1 MMNKR
6 ITLIN
11 LLLII
16 SVLLC
21 GCTNNATSD
30 NSSESKVSEK
40 LTSASDNNES
50 DNESFDFFVA
60 MNLSKLK
67 SDNSTG
73 EPLGFK
79 YEIGDGLVSIVL
91 ETTVSPDS
99 SIRSDKLPVRVWL
112 ICDNEL
118 LPFSLDGGEF
128 KETNEYD
135 ESEGYSHIIS
145 FNGNKDMRF
154 VTVVISALPDHI
166 PELKLGL
173 YTGVCTYTFVN
184 TSSNSLDIIPD
195 TVDENN
201 YLTTH
206 TTIRRGCFDFD
217 KSSFENDSDTHFQ
230 FYEDFILKENDN
242 MYIKFN
248 CDQVDDEQEPLGIYY
263 SLFIICDGEIIPVFN
278 GSKTI
283 IVHTPFT
290 SETNAYDKTFE
301 YAIPSTF
308 FKSKGMHILQAVA
321 VPYYIPNALDNI
333 KNNTSYGFN
342 GSSTNKTRVV
352 TE

>member
-1 MMNKR
+1 MNKR
-6 ITLIN
+6 IMLIH
-11 LLLII
+11 LLLIA
-16 SVLLC
+16 SVILC
-21 GCTNNATSD
+21 GCTNNAESD
-30 NSSESKVSEK
+30 NSSESKASEK
-40 LTSASDNNES
+40 LTSAPDNSEA
-50 DNESFDFFVA
+50 DIESFGFFAA
-60 MNLSKLK
+60 MNLCKLN
-67 SDNSTG
+67 SENSTG

-79 YEIGDGLVSIVL
+79 YEIADGLVSIVL

-99 SIRSDKLPVRVWL
+99 SIQADKLPVRVWL

-135 ESEGYSHIIS
+135 ENEGYSHIIS

-173 YTGVCTYTFVN
+173 YTGICTYTFVN

-195 TVDENN
+195 TIDENN
-201 YLTTH
+201 YLMTPAI
-206 TTIRRGCFDFD
+206 IRRGCFDFD
-217 KSSFENDSDTHFQ
+217 KSSLENDSDTHFQ

-248 CDQVDDEQEPLGIYY
+248 RDQVNDEQEPLGIYY

-278 GSKTI
+278 GNKTI

-290 SETNAYDKTFE
+290 SEINAYDKTFE

-308 FKSKGMHILQAVA
+308 LKSKGMHILQAVA
-321 VPYYIPNALDNI
+321 VPYYIPDALDNI
-333 KNNTSYGFN
+333 KNNTSYGYN

>member
-1 MMNKR
+1 MNKR
-6 ITLIN
+6 ITLIY

-16 SVLLC
+16 SVILC

-40 LTSASDNNES
+40 LTAASDNNES

-60 MNLSKLK
+60 MNLSKLN

-79 YEIGDGLVSIVL
+79 YEIGDDLVSIVL

-99 SIRSDKLPVRVWL
+99 SIRSD
-112 ICDNEL
+112 
-118 LPFSLDGGEF
+118 
-128 KETNEYD
+128 
-135 ESEGYSHIIS
+135 
-145 FNGNKDMRF
+145 
-154 VTVVISALPDHI
+154 
-166 PELKLGL
+166 
-173 YTGVCTYTFVN
+173 
-184 TSSNSLDIIPD
+184 
-195 TVDENN
+195 
-201 YLTTH
+201 
-206 TTIRRGCFDFD
+206 
-217 KSSFENDSDTHFQ
+217 
-230 FYEDFILKENDN
+230 
-242 MYIKFN
+242 
-248 CDQVDDEQEPLGIYY
+248 
-263 SLFIICDGEIIPVFN
+263 
-278 GSKTI
+278 KTI

>member
-6 ITLIN
+6 ITLIY

-16 SVLLC
+16 SALLC
-21 GCTNNATSD
+21 GCTNNAASD
-30 NSSESKVSEK
+30 NSSEITASEE
-40 LTSASDNNES
+40 LTSASDNKES

-60 MNLSKLK
+60 MNLSKLNA
-67 SDNSTG
+67 DNSTG

-79 YEIGDGLVSIVL
+79 YEIDDGLVSIVL

-99 SIRSDKLPVRVWL
+99 SIQSDKLPVRVWL

-135 ESEGYSHIIS
+135 ENEGYSHIIS

-173 YTGVCTYTFVN
+173 YTGICTYTFVN

-195 TVDENN
+195 AVDENN
-201 YLTTH
+201 YLVTPSAVS
-206 TTIRRGCFDFD
+206 RGCFDFD

-230 FYEDFILKENDN
+230 FYEDFILKENDK

-290 SETNAYDKTFE
+290 SEINAYDKTFE

-333 KNNTSYGFN
+333 KNNTSYGYN

-352 TE
+352 KE